1 MLRLTLLALLA
12 IAGCHHEPQPM
23 TPKEGELPPLPP
35 ASGTPVG
42 YLLDNASQLE
52 LRPEQIEK
60 LKDIDE
66 SLAARNDGIDTQLRE
81 IEKPEEEEPPAK
93 GVQPKPRNNAPGA
106 APIRT
111 TADATKLHDAHN
123 ANNRDALEKAFAI
136 LDPKQQAAAK
146 KLLDERG
153 ISSPGAGTQP
163 PPKTD
168 DDAGGVPLEP

>member
-12 IAGCHHEPQPM
+12 VAGCHHEPRPM
-23 TPKEGELPPLPP
+23 TPKEGELPPLPS

-52 LRPEQIEK
+52 LRPDQIAK
-60 LKDIDE
+60 LKDIDQ
-66 SLAARNDGIDTQLRE
+66 SLAARNDGLDTQLRE

-111 TADATKLHDAHN
+111 TADATKLHDAHD
-123 ANNRDALEKAFAI
+123 ANTRDALEKAFAV
-136 LDPKQQAAAK
+136 LDPPQQTTAK
-146 KLLDERG
+146 RLLDERG
-153 ISSPGAGTQP
+153 ISSPGAAPQP
-163 PPKTD
+163 PPTT